1 MRSSISDLLW
11 VQRTLAILLGAFGV
25 LALVLSMVGMYGV
38 ISYTVGQR
46 TREIGVR
53 LALGATGS
61 GIARLVLGNGIRLA
75 FAGIVLGL
83 AGSVVATRLIQSTLY
98 GVPRLDPFA
107 FGAGAVVML
116 LLGVIACLA
125 PTRRAASLDPV
136 VALPVDG

>member
-1 MRSSISDLLW
+1 
-11 VQRTLAILLGAFGV
+11 LAAIGL
-25 LALVLSMVGMYGV
+25 YGV

-61 GIARLVLGNGIRLA
+61 EIARLVLGNGIRLA
-75 FAGIVLGL
+75 FAGIVLGF
-83 AGSVVATRLIQSTLY
+83 AGSVAATRLIQSTLY

-107 FGAGAVVML
+107 FGAGAAVML
-116 LLGVIACLA
+116 LLAAVACLV

-136 VALPVDG
+136 VALRVDG